1 MVGHVSMA
9 DPFDK
14 ALSAIVTKAVGKEGV
29 LEGNGVKLHDK
40 GTVVCI
46 GIPFYYPA
54 WGYSLSESRG

>member
-1 MVGHVSMA
+1 MA

-14 ALSAIVTKAVGKEGV
+14 ALSAIVTKAVGKVGV

-46 GIPFYYPA
+46 GMPIYHPA
-54 WGYSLSESRG
+54 WRYPTF

>member
-1 MVGHVSMA
+1 MA

-46 GIPFYYPA
+46 GMPINHSAWGIPFLNSKA
-54 WGYSLSESRG
+54 

>member
-1 MVGHVSMA
+1 MA

-14 ALSAIVTKAVGKEGV
+14 ALSAIVTKAVGKAGV

-46 GIPFYYPA
+46 GMPINHATWGIPF
-54 WGYSLSESRG
+54 LDSRA